1 MGVVSKI
8 KNNTILTN
16 MASLGLLQMANYVI
30 PILVIPFVVRALGAD
45 GFGKASYAQNIIT
58 YLTVL
63 VNFGFDYS
71 ATRDIAINKENK
83 QVLKNIFW
91 SVIGIKT
98 ILLLVSFVALGV
110 MYFTFP
116 KVTDD
121 FPLYVYAALVNV
133 GFVFFPTWFFQGIE
147 KMGKMAWFNFAAR
160 AFGGL
165 LVVLLVRETTD
176 YRLYLFLNSIV
187 YVFVGFAAFVYVVKQ
202 YDLMPYTSNRI
213 VYKDSFCKSFPIFI
227 NTLCAMFYTIFGM
240 TLLGNYVSDADLGL
254 YAGAYKI
261 IYAFVM
267 LSSMPISLALF
278 PAMSKAFNE
287 SLDSGFAYLKKS
299 IAIVAPLAM
308 ALCAGIW
315 LFAPLL
321 VQLFL
326 GEGFD
331 EAIELLRLFSPLP
344 LLIIMAS
351 FFTVQGLYALKLQK
365 FAPIVGAS
373 VAVFCVLFNLYYI
386 PIFGLKGAIIAYL
399 LSEVVEMMLSL
410 TIVFMYKKMKYGRK

>member
-1 MGVVSKI
+1 MSLVEKI

-16 MASLGLLQMANYVI
+16 IASLGLLQMANYVI

-71 ATRDIAINKENK
+71 ATRDIAINKEDAIK
-83 QVLKNIFW
+83 RREIFW
-91 SVIGIKT
+91 SVISHKV
-98 ILLLVSFVALGV
+98 ILLLISFLALGL

-116 KVTDD
+116 RVTEDL
-121 FPLYVYAALVNV
+121 PLYIYAALVNV

-147 KMGKMAWFNFAAR
+147 KMGKMAIFNFVSR
-160 AFGGL
+160 AFGGA
-165 LVVLLVRETTD
+165 LVVLLVREASD

-187 YVFVGFAAFVYVVKQ
+187 YVFVGVVAFLYIIKK
-202 YDLMPYTSNRI
+202 YDLLPYTYQKVEFKS
-213 VYKDSFCKSFPIFI
+213 SFTKSFPIFI

-240 TLLGNYVSDADLGL
+240 TLLGNYVSDAELGI

-267 LSSMPISLALF
+267 LSSMPISVALY

-287 SLDSGFAYLKKS
+287 SLEKGFASLKKS

-308 ALCAGIW
+308 LMCAGIW

-321 VQLFL
+321 VKLFL
-326 GEGFD
+326 GDGFD
-331 EAIELLRLFSPLP
+331 ESIYLLRLFSPLP
-344 LLIIMAS
+344 LLIILAS

-365 FAPIVGAS
+365 YAPIVGFI
-373 VAVFCVLFNLYYI
+373 VAIFCLLFNLYYI
-386 PIFGLKGAIIAYL
+386 PKLGVQGAVIAYL
-399 LSEVVEMMLSL
+399 LSEVVEVLISAGIIFL
-410 TIVFMYKKMKYGRK
+410 YRLKNKA

>member
-1 MGVVSKI
+1 LGIVSKI

-16 MASLGLLQMANYVI
+16 IASLGLLQMANYVI

-71 ATRDIAINKENK
+71 ATRDIAINKNNK
-83 QVLKNIFW
+83 EAIRNIFW
-91 SVIGIKT
+91 SVIKHKG
-98 ILLLVSFVALGV
+98 ILLIISFIALGV

-121 FPLYVYAALVNV
+121 LPLYIYAAIVNI

-147 KMGKMAWFNFAAR
+147 KMGKMAIFNFVSR

-165 LVVLLVRETTD
+165 LVVLLVRETSD
-176 YRLYLFLNSIV
+176 YRLYIFLNSIV
-187 YVFVGFAAFVYVVKQ
+187 YVFVGITAFLYVIKK
-202 YDLMPYTSNRI
+202 YDLLPYISDRLI
-213 VYKDSFCKSFPIFI
+213 FKESFTKSFPIFL

-240 TLLGNYVSDADLGL
+240 TLLGNYVSDADLGI

-267 LSSMPISLALF
+267 LSSMPLSVALY

-287 SLDSGFAYLKKS
+287 SLDKGFTTLKKS
-299 IAIVAPLAM
+299 IMIVAPLVTIM
-308 ALCAGIW
+308 CAAIYI
-315 LFAPLL
+315 FSPLL
-321 VQLFL
+321 VKLFL
-326 GEGFD
+326 GDSFG
-331 EAIELLRLFSPLP
+331 EAIYLLKLFSPLP

-365 FAPIVGAS
+365 FAPLVGLIVS
-373 VAVFCVLFNLYYI
+373 IFCLLFNLYYI
-386 PIFGLKGAIIAYL
+386 PKLGIKGAVIAYL
-399 LSEVVEMMLSL
+399 LSELVEIVISA
-410 TIVFMYKKMKYGRK
+410 TIILLYKLKCKK

>member
-1 MGVVSKI
+1 MSFITKI

-16 MASLGLLQMANYVI
+16 IVSLSLLQIANYVI

-58 YLTVL
+58 YLTAL

-71 ATRDIAINKENK
+71 ATRDIAINRDNK
-83 QVLKNIFW
+83 SNLRSVFW
-91 SVIGIKT
+91 SIIKHKS
-98 ILLLVSFVALGV
+98 ILLGISFIALGV

-121 FPLYVYAALVNV
+121 FPLYVYAALVNI

-147 KMGKMAWFNFAAR
+147 RMGKMAIFNFISR

-165 LVVLLVRETTD
+165 LVILLVRETSD

-187 YVFVGFAAFVYVVKQ
+187 YVFVGFTAFIYVVKK
-202 YDLMPYTSNRI
+202 YELIPYISDKQ
-213 VYKDSFCKSFPIFI
+213 VFKDSFTKSFPIFI
-227 NTLCAMFYTIFGM
+227 NSLCAMFYTVFGM
-240 TLLGNYVSDADLGL
+240 TLLGNYVSDTELGL

-261 IYAFVM
+261 IFAFVM
-267 LSSMPISLALF
+267 LSSMPISLALY

-287 SLDSGFAYLKKS
+287 SLEKGFAFLKKS
-299 IAIVAPLAM
+299 IFIVAPLAILM
-308 ALCAGIW
+308 CAGIW

-321 VQLFL
+321 VKLFL
-326 GEGFD
+326 GEGF
-331 EAIELLRLFSPLP
+331 EESIVLLRLFSPLP

-365 FAPIVGAS
+365 YAPIVGLT
-373 VAVFCVLFNLYYI
+373 VAVFCVSFNIYYI
-386 PIFGLKGAIIAYL
+386 PKLGAFGAVVAYL
-399 LSEVVEMMLSL
+399 LSEVVEILLSSL
-410 TIVFMYKKMKYGRK
+410 LVYIKRKNS

>member
-1 MGVVSKI
+1 MSIIAKI

-16 MASLGLLQMANYVI
+16 IASLGLLQMANYVI

-71 ATRDIAINKENK
+71 ATRDIAINKDNIIK
-83 QVLKNIFW
+83 RRDIFW
-91 SVIGIKT
+91 SVISHKS
-98 ILLLVSFVALGV
+98 ILLLLSFVALGI

-116 KVTDD
+116 RVTEDL
-121 FPLYVYAALVNV
+121 PLYIYAALINV

-147 KMGKMAWFNFAAR
+147 KMGKMAIFNFVSR
-160 AFGGL
+160 AFGGA
-165 LVVLLVRETTD
+165 LVVLLVREASD

-187 YVFVGFAAFVYVVKQ
+187 YVFVGVVAFLYIIKKYELLPYVLNK
-202 YDLMPYTSNRI
+202 I
-213 VYKDSFCKSFPIFI
+213 EFKESFTKSFPIFI

-240 TLLGNYVSDADLGL
+240 TLLGNYVSDAELGI
-254 YAGAYKI
+254 YSGSYKI

-267 LSSMPISLALF
+267 LSSMPLSLALY

-287 SLDSGFAYLKKS
+287 SLEKGFATLKRS
-299 IAIVAPLAM
+299 IAIVTPLALLM
-308 ALCAGIW
+308 CVGIW

-321 VQLFL
+321 VKLFL
-326 GEGFD
+326 GDGF
-331 EAIELLRLFSPLP
+331 EESIYLLRLFSPLP

-365 FAPIVGAS
+365 FAPIVGIV
-373 VAVFCVLFNLYYI
+373 VAVFCVIFNAYYI
-386 PIFGLKGAIIAYL
+386 PKLGSEGAVWAYL
-399 LSEVVEMMLSL
+399 LSELMEILISFL
-410 TIVFMYKKMKYGRK
+410 IIFISRKRKLV

>member
-16 MASLGLLQMANYVI
+16 IASLGLLQMANYVI

-71 ATRDIAINKENK
+71 ATRDIAINKDNK
-83 QVLKNIFW
+83 DAVRNIFW
-91 SVIGIKT
+91 SVIKHKS
-98 ILLLVSFVALGV
+98 ILLVISFIALGI

-121 FPLYVYAALVNV
+121 LPLYVYAALLNV

-147 KMGKMAWFNFAAR
+147 KMGKMAIFNFVSR

-165 LVVLLVRETTD
+165 LVVLLVRETSD
-176 YRLYLFLNSIV
+176 YRLYIFLNSIV
-187 YVFVGFAAFVYVVKQ
+187 YVFVGLTAFLYVVKK
-202 YDLMPYTSNRI
+202 YDLLPYASDRL
-213 VYKDSFCKSFPIFI
+213 VFKESFTKSFPIFL

-240 TLLGNYVSDADLGL
+240 TLLGNYVSDADLGI

-267 LSSMPISLALF
+267 LSSMPLSVALY

-287 SLDSGFAYLKKS
+287 SLDKGFAYLKKS
-299 IAIVAPLAM
+299 IFIVAPLTIAM
-308 ALCAGIW
+308 CVGIW

-321 VQLFL
+321 VKLFL
-326 GEGFD
+326 GGGFD

-365 FAPIVGAS
+365 FAPMVGLIVAI
-373 VAVFCVLFNLYYI
+373 CCILFNFYYI
-386 PIFGLKGAIIAYL
+386 PLLGIKGAVIAYL
-399 LSEVVEMMLSL
+399 LSEVIEVIISSVIILL
-410 TIVFMYKKMKYGRK
+410 YKIKCKK